1 MGGWGTAGT
10 PPSSGPWAPSG
21 VWSSPWSPWRRGVEV
36 VLGWGRA
43 LLGAG
48 LLGARP
54 GFFLLPPGLLAA
66 LPPLQALW
74 QSPLEFP

>member
-1 MGGWGTAGT
+1 M
-10 PPSSGPWAPSG
+10 
-21 VWSSPWSPWRRGVEV
+21 EV

-54 GFFLLPPGLLAA
+54 GFFLLPPGPLAA
-66 LPPLQALW
+66 LPPALR
-74 QSPLEFP
+74 QGPLEFP